1 MSYGKPHCY
10 KTKID
15 ELNREINELKNE
27 AQLSDIAFDAVQEEI
42 ERLRNPWVSVG
53 DRLPEVGGRFLIYDT
68 FYVNKRD
75 DTGHCIVMGRM
86 SNSWGIAPN
95 GFNGECPTVTHWM
108 KLPEQPQ

>member
-1 MSYGKPHCY
+1 M
-10 KTKID
+10 TD
-15 ELNREINELKNE
+15 LNQRISAYLKN
-27 AQLSDIAFDAVQEEI
+27 LSPKQSGAAWA
-42 ERLRNPWVSVG
+42 RLLRECQAGMNPWVSVE